1 MCGFSGQISF
11 KTPINRSDIIKSI
24 DSIEYRG
31 PDAVGY
37 WFGSNGKAGIA
48 HRRLSII
55 DLSSSA
61 NQPMFDKLDS
71 LIIAFN
77 GEIYNFRKLR
87 NQLIQLGYHF
97 KTDSDTEVILKAYQE
112 WGVDC
117 LQKFEGMFSF
127 LIMDLNASTAFMA
140 RDIAGEKPLYYH
152 LNDTSFIFCSELKGV
167 LAFRDVTR
175 ILDFYSFQYF
185 LKNGYS
191 PPNRSLVKDVFKLA
205 PAHAAILKIDTG
217 ELRVWQYWDLPPLE
231 KSNAI
236 TYPDLCDELFK
247 LLNQSVSKQLISD
260 VPLGV
265 LLSGGL
271 DSSIITALAAKNSQ
285 TLKTFTVTVPS
296 HSNLNEADEAR
307 LIANHFGTEHTE
319 IEADQITFE
328 YVLSILKKLDEPI
341 IDSSIIPT
349 FLVSSLIS
357 KHCKVAVGG
366 DGGDEL
372 FGGYSYYQDIVRAQR
387 RSSIMPEFV
396 LKGIGN
402 LALILLP
409 LGKPGRNYL
418 EHLYPE
424 SWIGEH
430 AVAKFYDEQSVIKLL
445 HDFKY
450 DYKHVNKHRL
460 NTPEDKDLV
469 NLIMRQDFYNYLS
482 GDILPKIDRAS
493 MLNSLEMRAPFLD
506 KAVIEFAFNKVQSDN
521 KVTIKEKKILL
532 KRAFKSILPKE
543 FKYNR
548 KQGFSVP
555 LASWMKEPMWIK
567 GMADVLLSG
576 NQNCLNKIYMKE
588 LLNNQKMGYSNSE
601 RLFGLFLFE
610 IWRTENKINYE

>member
-11 KTPINRSDIIKSI
+11 KTAIDRNEIIKSI
-24 DSIEYRG
+24 DSIKYRG

-37 WFGSNGKAGIA
+37 WFDTNGRVGIA

-61 NQPMFDKLDS
+61 NQPMLDRLDS

-77 GEIYNFRKLR
+77 GEIYNYRKIR
-87 NQLIQLGYHF
+87 FQLIQTGYHF
-97 KTDSDTEVILKAYQE
+97 QTDSDTEVILKAYQE
-112 WGVDC
+112 WGVEC
-117 LQKFEGMFSF
+117 LQKLEGMFSF
-127 LIMDLNASTAFMA
+127 LLMDVNTSTAFMA
-140 RDIAGEKPLYYH
+140 RDIAGEKPFYYH
-152 LNDTSFIFCSELKGV
+152 LNDNSFIFSSELKGV
-167 LAFRDVTR
+167 LAFSEVTR
-175 ILDFYSFQYF
+175 LLDLFSFQQL
-185 LKNGYS
+185 LKNGYTS
-191 PPNRSLVKDVFKLA
+191 PNKSLVKGVLKLA

-217 ELRVWQYWDLPPLE
+217 EHKVWQYWDLPPLE
-231 KSNAI
+231 KTDSI
-236 TYPDLCDELFK
+236 TYPDLHDELFR
-247 LLNQSVSKQLISD
+247 LMEQSVSKQLISD

-271 DSSIITALAAKNSQ
+271 DSSIITALAAKNSR

-296 HSNLNEADEAR
+296 HSNFNEADEAR
-307 LIANHFGTEHTE
+307 IIATHFGTDHTE
-319 IEADQITFE
+319 IAADQIRFE
-328 YVLSILKKLDEPI
+328 DVLSILKKLDEPI
-341 IDSSIIPT
+341 FDSSIIPT

-357 KHCKVAVGG
+357 NHCKVAIGG

-372 FGGYSYYQDIVRAQR
+372 FGGYSYYQDIIRAKR
-387 RSSIMPEFV
+387 RSSLMPEFL

-402 LALILLP
+402 FALNLLP

-430 AVAKFYDEQSVIKLL
+430 AVAKFYDEQSVEKLL
-445 HDFKY
+445 NCFKY
-450 DYKHVNKHRL
+450 DYKHLNKNRP
-460 NTPEDKDLV
+460 NISGDADFVDL
-469 NLIMRQDFYNYLS
+469 ITRQDFYNYLS

-506 KAVIEFAFNKVQSDN
+506 RAVIEFAFNKVKSDN

-532 KRAFKSILPKE
+532 KKTFKSILPKE

-548 KQGFSVP
+548 KQGFSIP
-555 LASWMKEPMWIK
+555 LASWMTEPIWIN

-576 NQNCLNKIYMKE
+576 NQKYLNKIYIKG
-588 LLNNQKMGYSNSE
+588 LFNNQERGYSNSE